1 MPRPASNAPAIG
13 KSERA
18 RGKVPDLSGAARE
31 MMAICLLHREVKV
44 SIYRKGRRS
53 GVLALSVLGVA
64 ALAAAGCSSGSSSG
78 SSGAGSTSAAAT
90 SGSAS
95 ASGSPASSQGGLG
108 PASVKDYL
116 TYVGGKAGPAD
127 NSMAPVYVGFVNQ
140 QGGQQVIGA
149 DATTGSQMAVKYIN
163 AELGGVGGHPIQLV
177 TCFIASAEEEGTGCA
192 QKFLANK
199 NIHLV
204 SMGGVVIGDQ
214 SFFAT
219 LGGKLPVVSG
229 VAALPID
236 GAQNNTVVLFGDGT
250 HVLGP
255 MGTYAKDVLHAK
267 TAAIIFPNDPSTL
280 PGAQAVQS
288 ALKAAGVT
296 VKMGPYPPT
305 QTDLTGVLTAAGAT
319 TADMVVPFVSANAC
333 VNIAKALTQLGITDI
348 KKIVSAPLCLNGQVA
363 AGLGGDFPKWTY
375 SIASSLFGD
384 PSDPG
389 MPAYEA
395 VAKKYSTPADAPDP
409 WNIVDF
415 GQMLT
420 IDKVLNQVGY
430 ANLSPSAILSAA
442 KAFTGPQALGAPAL
456 ACGKYPNAPGICN
469 DRSQF
474 FEYEGKNMWVKAAG
488 WLQPVS

>member
-1 MPRPASNAPAIG
+1 
-13 KSERA
+13 
-18 RGKVPDLSGAARE
+18 
-31 MMAICLLHREVKV
+31 V
-44 SIYRKGRRS
+44 SRYGKGRRS
-53 GVLALSVLGVA
+53 AFLGISVLAVA
-64 ALAAAGCSSGSSSG
+64 ALAAAGCSSS
-78 SSGAGSTSAAAT
+78 STSSTAPPATGGAAT
-90 SGSAS
+90 TPASTGSAS
-95 ASGSPASSQGGLG
+95 PSSSSQGGLG
-108 PASVKDYL
+108 PAAVTDYL
-116 TYVGGKAGPAD
+116 SYVGGKAGPAN
-127 NSMAPVYVGFVNQ
+127 NSLPPVLIGFVNQ

-163 AELGGVGGHPIQLV
+163 TELGGIGGHPLQLV

-199 NIHLV
+199 NIHVV

-236 GAQNNTVVLFGDGT
+236 GAQQNTAVLFGDGT

-267 TAAIIFPNDPSTL
+267 TAAVVYPNDPSTV
-280 PGAQAVQS
+280 PGAQAVQ
-288 ALKAAGVT
+288 AGLKAAGVT
-296 VKMGPYPPT
+296 VKMAPYSAT

-319 TADMVVPFVSANAC
+319 TADMVVPFVSAPTC
-333 VNIAKALTQLGITDI
+333 VNIAKALVQLGITDI

-395 VAKKYSTPADAPDP
+395 VAKKYSTPGDSPDP

-415 GQMLT
+415 GQTLT
-420 IDKVLNQVGY
+420 IAKIMNQVGY
-430 ANLSPSAILSAA
+430 DNLSPTTILAGL
-442 KAFTGPQALGAPAL
+442 KAFKGPQALGAPQL

-469 DRSQF
+469 DRAQF
-474 FEYEGKNMWVKAAG
+474 FEYTGKNNWARAAL
-488 WLQPVS
+488 WLQPPGA

>member
-1 MPRPASNAPAIG
+1 M
-13 KSERA
+13 
-18 RGKVPDLSGAARE
+18 
-31 MMAICLLHREVKV
+31 
-44 SIYRKGRRS
+44 
-53 GVLALSVLGVA
+53 
-64 ALAAAGCSSGSSSG
+64 
-78 SSGAGSTSAAAT
+78 
-90 SGSAS
+90 
-95 ASGSPASSQGGLG
+95 
-108 PASVKDYL
+108 
-116 TYVGGKAGPAD
+116 
-127 NSMAPVYVGFVNQ
+127 
-140 QGGQQVIGA
+140 IGA

-163 AELGGVGGHPIQLV
+163 TELGGVGGHPLQLV

-199 NIHLV
+199 NIHVV

-236 GAQNNTVVLFGDGT
+236 GAQQNTAVLFGDGT

-267 TAAIIFPNDPSTL
+267 TAAVIYPNDPSTV
-280 PGAQAVQS
+280 PGAQAVE
-288 ALKAAGVT
+288 AGLKAAGVT
-296 VKMGPYPPT
+296 VKMAPYAAT

-319 TADMVVPFVSANAC
+319 TADMVVPFVSAPTC
-333 VNIAKALTQLGITDI
+333 VNIAKALIQLGITDT

-395 VAKKYSTPADAPDP
+395 VAKKYSTPGDSPDP

-415 GQMLT
+415 GQVLT
-420 IDKVLNQVGY
+420 IDKILNQVGY
-430 ANLSPSAILSAA
+430 ANLTPTTILAGLKAFKGRRPSAPRSWRAASTRTRPASATTA
-442 KAFTGPQALGAPAL
+442 PSSSSTPARTTGSGPPCGSSRPGHRPQRRL
-456 ACGKYPNAPGICN
+456 A
-469 DRSQF
+469 
-474 FEYEGKNMWVKAAG
+474 V
-488 WLQPVS
+488 

>member
-1 MPRPASNAPAIG
+1 
-13 KSERA
+13 
-18 RGKVPDLSGAARE
+18 
-31 MMAICLLHREVKV
+31 V
-44 SIYRKGRRS
+44 SRYGKGRRS
-53 GVLALSVLGVA
+53 AFLGISVLAVA
-64 ALAAAGCSSGSSSG
+64 ALAAAGCSSSSTSSS
-78 SSGAGSTSAAAT
+78 APPAT
-90 SGSAS
+90 SGAATTPASTGSAS
-95 ASGSPASSQGGLG
+95 PSSSSSQGGLG
-108 PASVKDYL
+108 PAAVTDYL
-116 TYVGGKAGPAD
+116 SYVGGKAGPAN
-127 NSMAPVYVGFVNQ
+127 NSLPPVLIGFVNQ

-163 AELGGVGGHPIQLV
+163 TELGGIGGHPLQLV

-199 NIHLV
+199 NIHV
-204 SMGGVVIGDQ
+204 ISMGGVVIGDQ

-236 GAQNNTVVLFGDGT
+236 GAQQNTAVLFGDGT

-267 TAAIIFPNDPSTL
+267 TAAVIYPNDPSTL
-280 PGAQAVQS
+280 PGAQAVQ
-288 ALKAAGVT
+288 AGLKAAGVT
-296 VKMGPYPPT
+296 VKMAPYPAT

-319 TADMVVPFVSANAC
+319 TADMVVPFVSAPTC
-333 VNIAKALTQLGITDI
+333 VNIAKALVQLGITDI

-395 VAKKYSTPADAPDP
+395 VAKKYSTPADSPDP

-415 GQMLT
+415 GQTLT
-420 IDKVLNQVGY
+420 IAKIMNQIGY
-430 ANLSPSAILSAA
+430 DNLSPATILAGL
-442 KAFTGPQALGAPAL
+442 KAFKGPQALGAPQL
-456 ACGKYPNAPGICN
+456 ACGKYASAPGICN
-469 DRSQF
+469 DRAQF
-474 FEYEGKNMWVKAAG
+474 FEYTGKNNWVRAAL
-488 WLQPVS
+488 WLQPPGA

>member
-1 MPRPASNAPAIG
+1 
-13 KSERA
+13 
-18 RGKVPDLSGAARE
+18 
-31 MMAICLLHREVKV
+31 
-44 SIYRKGRRS
+44 
-53 GVLALSVLGVA
+53 
-64 ALAAAGCSSGSSSG
+64 
-78 SSGAGSTSAAAT
+78 
-90 SGSAS
+90 
-95 ASGSPASSQGGLG
+95 
-108 PASVKDYL
+108 
-116 TYVGGKAGPAD
+116 VGGKAGPAD
-127 NSMAPVYVGFVNQ
+127 NTMAPVLIGFVNQ

-163 AELGGVGGHPIQLV
+163 TELGGVGGHPLQLV

-199 NIHLV
+199 NIHIV

-236 GAQNNTVVLFGDGT
+236 GAQQNTAVLFGDGT

-267 TAAIIFPNDPSTL
+267 TAAVIYPNDPSTV
-280 PGAQAVQS
+280 PGAQAVE
-288 ALKAAGVT
+288 AGLKAAGVT
-296 VKMGPYPPT
+296 VKMAPYAAT

-319 TADMVVPFVSANAC
+319 TADMVVPFVSAPTC
-333 VNIAKALTQLGITDI
+333 VNIAKALIQLGITDT

-395 VAKKYSTPADAPDP
+395 VAKKYSTPGDSPDP

-415 GQMLT
+415 GQVLT
-420 IDKVLNQVGY
+420 IDKILNQVGY
-430 ANLSPSAILSAA
+430 ANLSPTTILAGL
-442 KAFTGPQALGAPAL
+442 KAFKGPQALGAPQL
-456 ACGKYPNAPGICN
+456 ACGKYTNAPGICN
-469 DRSQF
+469 DRAQF
-474 FEYEGKNMWVKAAG
+474 FEYTGKNNWARAAL
-488 WLQPVS
+488 WLQPPGA

>member
-1 MPRPASNAPAIG
+1 
-13 KSERA
+13 
-18 RGKVPDLSGAARE
+18 
-31 MMAICLLHREVKV
+31 V
-44 SIYRKGRRS
+44 SRYGKGRRS
-53 GVLALSVLGVA
+53 AFLGISALAVA
-64 ALAAAGCSSGSSSG
+64 ALAAAGCSSSSST
-78 SSGAGSTSAAAT
+78 SSTAPPAT
-90 SGSAS
+90 SGAATTPASTGSAS
-95 ASGSPASSQGGLG
+95 PSSSSSQGGLG
-108 PASVKDYL
+108 PAAVTDYL
-116 TYVGGKAGPAD
+116 SYVGGKAGPAN
-127 NSMAPVYVGFVNQ
+127 NSLPPVLIGFVNQ

-163 AELGGVGGHPIQLV
+163 TELGGVGGHPLQLV

-199 NIHLV
+199 NIHVV

-236 GAQNNTVVLFGDGT
+236 GAQQNTAVLFGDGT

-267 TAAIIFPNDPSTL
+267 TAAVIYPNDPSTV
-280 PGAQAVQS
+280 PGAQAVE
-288 ALKAAGVT
+288 AGLKAAGVT
-296 VKMGPYPPT
+296 VKMAPYAAT

-319 TADMVVPFVSANAC
+319 TADMVVPFVSAPTC
-333 VNIAKALTQLGITDI
+333 VNIAKALIQLGITDT

-395 VAKKYSTPADAPDP
+395 VAKKYSTPGDSPDP

-415 GQMLT
+415 GQVLT
-420 IDKVLNQVGY
+420 IDKIFNQVGY
-430 ANLSPSAILSAA
+430 ANLSPATILAGL
-442 KAFTGPQALGAPAL
+442 KAFKGPQALGAPQL
-456 ACGKYPNAPGICN
+456 ACGKYQNAPGICN
-469 DRSQF
+469 DRAQF
-474 FEYEGKNMWVKAAG
+474 FEYTGKNNWVRAAL
-488 WLQPVS
+488 WLQPPGA

>member
-1 MPRPASNAPAIG
+1 MSRYG
-13 KSERA
+13 
-18 RGKVPDLSGAARE
+18 
-31 MMAICLLHREVKV
+31 
-44 SIYRKGRRS
+44 KGRRS
-53 GVLALSVLGVA
+53 AFLGISVLAVA
-64 ALAAAGCSSGSSSG
+64 ALAAAGCSSSSTSSS
-78 SSGAGSTSAAAT
+78 APPAT
-90 SGSAS
+90 SGAATTPASTGSAS
-95 ASGSPASSQGGLG
+95 PSSSSSQGGLG
-108 PASVKDYL
+108 PAAVTDYL
-116 TYVGGKAGPAD
+116 SYVGGKAGPAN
-127 NSMAPVYVGFVNQ
+127 NSLPPVLIGFVNQ

-163 AELGGVGGHPIQLV
+163 TELGGIGGHPLQLV

-199 NIHLV
+199 NIHV
-204 SMGGVVIGDQ
+204 ISMGGVVIGDQ

-236 GAQNNTVVLFGDGT
+236 GAQQNTAVLFGDGT

-267 TAAIIFPNDPSTL
+267 TAAVIYPNDPSTL
-280 PGAQAVQS
+280 PGAQAVQ
-288 ALKAAGVT
+288 AGLKAAGVT
-296 VKMGPYPPT
+296 VKMAPYPAT

-319 TADMVVPFVSANAC
+319 TADMVVPFVSAPTC
-333 VNIAKALTQLGITDI
+333 VNIAKALVQLGITDI

-395 VAKKYSTPADAPDP
+395 VAKKYSTPADSPDP

-415 GQMLT
+415 GQTLT
-420 IDKVLNQVGY
+420 IAKIMNQIGY
-430 ANLSPSAILSAA
+430 DNLSPATILAGL
-442 KAFTGPQALGAPAL
+442 KAFKGPQALGAPQL
-456 ACGKYPNAPGICN
+456 ACGKYASAPGICN
-469 DRSQF
+469 DRAQF
-474 FEYEGKNMWVKAAG
+474 FEYTGKNNWVRAAL
-488 WLQPVS
+488 WLQPPGA